1 MIMAKIEYKIKNI
14 EFSKKIS
21 ECTSG
26 KIVKQKEKLYLI
38 LNAPELTLK
47 EEKLFE
53 NSLEELTH
61 SGLDLKGKGD
71 VYFFLKNYCIENLIL
86 LGKEQRE
93 KILLFLEWEALG
105 ESILTPF
112 LKDPDFEEIVINGS
126 NKSIIV
132 YHRIFGWLTS
142 NTYFTNDEKIKTILN
157 KMASKLGRQLSYSN
171 PILDTV
177 LNDGSRLNASMNPIA
192 FSGINATIR
201 KFKESPLTPKNII
214 ESKTINS
221 QAMGFLWL
229 ALQTSSSILV
239 CGNTGSGKTTTLN
252 SLFCFLP
259 ENERIVVVEETPEI
273 VLPQEHKVKL
283 NTSEHVGVGLEK
295 LIENTFRM
303 RPDRVIV
310 GEIRSQE
317 ECKGFV
323 NTMLAGQAKGSYATF
338 HAESAKEA
346 LQRIVSLG
354 IEKESLPSIDLIIVQ
369 KRLQKINSKGH
380 RKEERKVTQICE
392 IDKTGKLIEIFA
404 LNHSTGKLEVRNTS
418 KRIKEKVMQTFSVT
432 DSKYKKLLKKRKNS
446 LDEINS
452 NVDFKKFFKIA
463 EGKL

>member
-1 MIMAKIEYKIKNI
+1 MTKVDYIIKNQKY
-14 EFSKKIS
+14 SKKIS
-21 ECTSG
+21 NCSSG
-26 KIVKQKEKLYLI
+26 NIIKQKNKLGLI
-38 LNAPELTLK
+38 IDAPDLTLK

-53 NSLEELTH
+53 SALEELIH

-93 KILLFLEWEALG
+93 KILTLLEWEALG
-105 ESILTPF
+105 ESILTPL

-126 NKSIIV
+126 NKPLIV
-132 YHRIFGWLTS
+132 YHQVFGWLQS
-142 NTYFTNDEKIKTILN
+142 NAYFTNDEKIKTVLN
-157 KMASKLGRQLSYSN
+157 KMASTLGRQLSYSN

-177 LNDGSRLNASMNPIA
+177 LHDGSRLNASMNPIA

-201 KFKESPLTPKNII
+201 KFKENPLTPKNII
-214 ESKTINS
+214 ETKTIS
-221 QAMGFLWL
+221 SEAMSFLWL

-259 ENERIVVVEETPEI
+259 ENERIIVVEETPEI

-283 NTSEHVGVGLEK
+283 NTSKHIGVGLEK

-310 GEIRSQE
+310 GEIRSKE
-317 ECKGFV
+317 ECLGFV

-354 IEKESLPSIDLIIVQ
+354 VEKDSLSSIDLIVVQ
-369 KRLQKINSKGH
+369 KRIQKINSKGH
-380 RKEERKVTQICE
+380 RKEERKVTEICE
-392 IDKTGKLIEIFA
+392 INKDGELRELFS
-404 LNHSTGKLEVRNTS
+404 LNHSIGKLVS
-418 KRIKEKVMQTFSVT
+418 KNDSKGIKEKVMQTFSIT
-432 DSKYKKLLKKRKNS
+432 PGEYKKLLKKRKKA
-446 LDEINS
+446 LDEINPS
-452 NVDFKKFFKIA
+452 TDFKNFFQKA
-463 EGKL
+463 EGNL